1 ARAARR
7 RRQCRLD
14 LPRSV
19 DARIGGRLLQRQQ
32 SRAADLRLRAQLQR
46 RVGGQLPEADQR
58 AGSQR
63 RRPAPHRPVYRDAG
77 GSRAAGSAP
86 PRSDPAAG
94 GIGMS
99 VLDLARPEIRAMQPY
114 SSARMEASGGEVL
127 LNANESAWAPVGDD
141 GLGCNR
147 YPEPQPVALV
157 AALAALYGVRR
168 EQLLVGRG
176 SDEAID
182 LLLRAFCRAGRDA
195 ILIQPPTFGM
205 YAVLAALTPAVTL
218 VFVCTPNNPAGQAVP
233 RAALE
238 RLARAL
244 SDRALL
250 VVDEAYVEFADDGSI
265 ADLIDRYDNL
275 AVLRTLSKAWALAG
289 ARIGSLLANAGV
301 VALLRKIMA
310 PYPLPLPCVDA
321 ALLALSGWGQANARE
336 HLAVVRAERTRMC
349 EALRRLPG
357 VREVLPSQANFL
369 AVRFDDAA
377 DVYRRLLAAG
387 IVVRDVRRY
396 PNLVDAL
403 RVTIGT
409 PAENERVLAVLASD
423 RGIA

>member
-1 ARAARR
+1 
-7 RRQCRLD
+7 
-14 LPRSV
+14 
-19 DARIGGRLLQRQQ
+19 
-32 SRAADLRLRAQLQR
+32 
-46 RVGGQLPEADQR
+46 
-58 AGSQR
+58 
-63 RRPAPHRPVYRDAG
+63 
-77 GSRAAGSAP
+77 
-86 PRSDPAAG
+86 
-94 GIGMS
+94 MS

-147 YPEPQPVALV
+147 YPEPQPAALV
-157 AALAALYGVRR
+157 DALATLYGVRR

-182 LLLRAFCRAGRDA
+182 LLVRAFCRAGRDA

-205 YAVLAALTPAVTL
+205 YAVCARVQDAGIVEVPLAADAALDVDAVLAALTPAVKL
-218 VFVCTPNNPAGQAVP
+218 VFVCTPNNPTGQPVP
-233 RAALE
+233 RTEVE
-238 RLARAL
+238 RLVQAL
-244 SDRALL
+244 AGRALL
-250 VVDEAYVEFADDGSI
+250 VVDEAYVEFADEDSV

-289 ARIGSLLANAGV
+289 VRIGSLLANAEV
-301 VALLRKIMA
+301 IALLRRIMA
-310 PYPLPLPCVDA
+310 PYPLPLPSVDA

-336 HLAVVRAERTRMC
+336 HLAIVRAERTRMC
-349 EALRRLPG
+349 EALRQLPG

-377 DVYRRLLAAG
+377 GAYQHLLAAG

-396 PNLVDAL
+396 PNLGDAL
-403 RVTIGT
+403 RITIGT
-409 PAENERVLAVLASD
+409 PAENERVLAVLASSLGGAGGAAFLKSPAMD
-423 RGIA
+423 GRAVAEGSA